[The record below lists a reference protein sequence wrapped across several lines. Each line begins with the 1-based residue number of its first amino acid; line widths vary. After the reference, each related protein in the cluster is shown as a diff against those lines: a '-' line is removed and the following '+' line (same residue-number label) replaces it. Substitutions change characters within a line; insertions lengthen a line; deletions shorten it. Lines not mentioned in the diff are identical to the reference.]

1 MLLWSHYTVKDSTAI
16 ESVQRRFTKRL
27 PGLNNLS
34 YTERLQRIRLPS
46 GPSLE
51 LRRLYSDLIYCCK
64 IIFGMIDLTTSD
76 FFSSGPLAQVPE
88 DIPVNYIRTAVLH
101 VSDPYF
107 SVSALLMYGMVY
119 QQTLILAHLKVL
131 PAQ

>member
-1 MLLWSHYTVKDSTAI
+1 MLLWSHYTVKDITAI

-76 FFSSGPLAQVPE
+76 FFPVGPLHKYQ
-88 DIPVNYIRTAVLH
+88 RTFL
-101 VSDPYF
+101 
-107 SVSALLMYGMVY
+107 
-119 QQTLILAHLKVL
+119 
-131 PAQ
+131 